1 MTHVVNLTASPASVM
16 REVAAAIGG
25 LTVCTRVAAKVVQML
40 MLVMARVLFFWLL
53 PTLQVYSE
61 KGG

>member
-1 MTHVVNLTASPASVM
+1 MADRIAYSVFLM